1 MSVIKQEVIQL
12 VQSLPDT
19 ATLDDI
25 MSEIY
30 FKMQV
35 DTGLKELDEGGGI
48 PQEEAEKRMSP
59 WLIQ

>member
-1 MSVIKQEVIQL
+1 MSVIKQEVIKL

-19 ATLDDI
+19 ATIDDI
-25 MSEIY
+25 MAEIY
-30 FKMQV
+30 FKIQV

-48 PQEEAEKRMSP
+48 PQEKVEKQMSP